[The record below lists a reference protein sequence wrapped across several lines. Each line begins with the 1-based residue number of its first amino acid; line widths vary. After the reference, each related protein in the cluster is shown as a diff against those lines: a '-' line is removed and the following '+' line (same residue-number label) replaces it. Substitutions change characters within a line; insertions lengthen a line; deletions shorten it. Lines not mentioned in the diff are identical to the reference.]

1 MITLYSLP
9 PGLGLPVSASP
20 FCVKADLLLRM
31 AAVPYEIVYLP
42 DPGKG
47 PLGKLPYI
55 RDEEA
60 TPPEEI
66 PDSSLICRHLQE
78 HHGYDAWPGLNAR
91 DRAAA
96 RALAAMMEERFYW
109 VIVYERW
116 LVDRNWDVV
125 RQDYFAPVPAPVRGA
140 VAAVARRNT
149 RKNLYGHGLGRHE
162 RATIMDFGRADIGA
176 LSTWLGRHEYMM
188 GAAPCA
194 LDATAYAML
203 SAIADVT
210 LETEMK
216 RCLSETDNLMAY
228 LQRMRARFFRAGA
241 GG

>member
-31 AAVPYEIVYLP
+31 AAVPYDIRYLP

-55 RDEEA
+55 RDEGAE
-60 TPPEEI
+60 PPRDL
-66 PDSSLICRHLQE
+66 PDSSLICRHLQQY
-78 HHGYDAWPGLNAR
+78 HNFDAWPGLDGR

-96 RALAAMMEERFYW
+96 HALAVMMEERLYW

-116 LVDRNWDVV
+116 MEDGNWDVV
-125 RQDYFAPVPAPVRGA
+125 RRAYFAPVPGVLRGI
-140 VAAVARRNT
+140 VAAAARRNT
-149 RKNLYGHGLGRHE
+149 HRNLDGHGLGRHE
-162 RATIMDFGRADIGA
+162 RSTVLDFGRADLDA
-176 LSTWLGRHEYMM
+176 VSAWLGGRAFMM
-188 GAAPCA
+188 GDEPCA
-194 LDATAYAML
+194 LDATAFAML
-203 SAIADVT
+203 SAISDAT
-210 LETEMK
+210 LETAMK
-216 RCLSETDNLMAY
+216 SHLLQLDNLRTY
-228 LQRMRARFFRAGA
+228 LERMRVRFYDGA